1 MEPTRKF
8 EMSTGTQNTLS
19 PWTLPLWK
27 SINHDVLLTPGDR
40 PLASA
45 PPIGEVWTSPLIVM
59 PIPIPPPSNPQPVLP
74 IPIPP
79 PSNPQQQQSVQQ
91 QYSAQQQQQFA
102 QQQQLHQFYGNKNL
116 NQLVLPLPFA
126 ADGGGNIVGGQDP
139 KLNIGTSQLLQP
151 PRPHSSSFSPL
162 IQFPKDIIDNIS
174 IASSPSTTTTSL
186 SSSPLPSSSSYLFQP
201 SKQAQLIINLQQ
213 NVIPELCRAIRE
225 LSKEVFA
232 NDNSPLLQGQCAAVN
247 NGASSTPSSS
257 PFSSPY
263 PSRPMS
269 PSETS
274 LPSLPYA
281 ATLSSSTLFSQS
293 IVPIIP
299 PIRSSSLATAT
310 GYASSIATSASTSS
324 NSNSGTGTGTSTSN
338 GTATAIATGN
348 SNGIRSSPSLGPISF
363 SASLTE
369 LSIRVKCYSSSG
381 SFYRRKSDLLQLVG
395 GRVRIHAQ
403 NAAPG
408 KPAVIRITP
417 IAVDAG
423 GHMPW
428 EEPVESMLF
437 RFLRASLP
445 LLEEMGLD
453 NGD

>member
-1 MEPTRKF
+1 
-8 EMSTGTQNTLS
+8 MSTGTQNTMS
-19 PWTLPLWK
+19 PWTPPLWK

-40 PLASA
+40 PLASD

-59 PIPIPPPSNPQPVLP
+59 PIPIPPPSNPQ
-74 IPIPP
+74 
-79 PSNPQQQQSVQQ
+79 SVQH
-91 QYSAQQQQQFA
+91 QYSAQQQQFV
-102 QQQQLHQFYGNKNL
+102 QQRQLHQFYGNKNL

-126 ADGGGNIVGGQDP
+126 ADGGGNIDGGQDP
-139 KLNIGTSQLLQP
+139 KLNIGTSQLLHP

-174 IASSPSTTTTSL
+174 IASSPSTTTASL

-232 NDNSPLLQGQCAAVN
+232 YDNSPLLQGQCASVN

-274 LPSLPYA
+274 LPSLPYV

-310 GYASSIATSASTSS
+310 GSASSIATSAST
-324 NSNSGTGTGTSTSN
+324 NSNSGTGTGTITSN
-338 GTATAIATGN
+338 GTATAIATAIATGN